1 MGIYA
6 PSRRSMLF
14 TTICVSILT
23 AAGLDVFILNPVTAP
38 AIVAAEAAHET
49 PAGLRVLSA
58 ADRALYR
65 EAMQLQRQ
73 GSFAQADAALARVS
87 NPVLKA
93 SVMGERLS
101 MQGHSPAYN
110 DMAAWLAVNNEL
122 PAAEK
127 IYRNALA
134 QKPAGGSAL
143 TEPDAPR
150 AFKGVT
156 NGYGKSVLRD
166 TKAWEAGMDAFRKK
180 HMSVAARQF
189 QNIADKAAENNLS
202 ANDKSAAAFWAYRAF
217 NAVGDKVSAKR
228 YLTMAAEQ
236 PPAFYS
242 LLAGSHIG
250 GKQGQPQKAEYASEA
265 ELAELLTLIPVKRAV
280 ALKEIGEDA
289 LAEQELRAFYPSAG
303 TLTRSRLLSLAHH
316 MNLPAIQ
323 MNMASG
329 ITKDALAFPVPNW
342 EPHAGY
348 QVEKALLLAIMRQ
361 ESGFNPNARSSAGA
375 MGLMQL
381 MPATAAAMQRGSK
394 QLGSSSLD
402 PSVNITL
409 GQRYLE
415 HLMET
420 DHIGDNLVYLMA
432 AYNAGPGSLQ
442 NWLRTA
448 RGDQDPLLF
457 IESIPF
463 DQTRDYVVNVMANY
477 WVYSELLDVA
487 TPDSLQALASGQWP
501 RYNDKP
507 QNQLLSLL
515 NRTD

>member
-6 PSRRSMLF
+6 PSRRSLLISTVF
-14 TTICVSILT
+14 ASVLT
-23 AAGLDVFILNPVTAP
+23 AVGLHAFVLNPAP
-38 AIVAAEAAHET
+38 APAAVKAEAMNVG
-49 PAGLRVLSA
+49 GLGVLRA
-58 ADRALYR
+58 NDRLLYR
-65 EAMQLQRQ
+65 KAMQAQKQ
-73 GSFAQADAALARVS
+73 GGFAEADAALAQVS
-87 NPVLKA
+87 DPVLKA
-93 SVMGERLS
+93 SVMGERLGL
-101 MQGHSPAYN
+101 QGHSPNYHE
-110 DMAAWLAVNNEL
+110 MAAWLAANADL
-122 PAAEK
+122 PAADK

-134 QKPAGGSAL
+134 HKPAQGPAL
-143 TEPDAPR
+143 TEPSAPR
-150 AFKGVT
+150 AFKGVA

-166 TKAWEAGMDAFRKK
+166 TRAWDAGMDAFRKK
-180 HMSVAARQF
+180 HMIVAARQF
-189 QNIADKAAENNLS
+189 QNIADKAALNKLS
-202 ANDKSAAAFWAYRAF
+202 ANDHSAAAFWAYRAF
-217 NAVGDKVSAKR
+217 HAAGDKASARR

-242 LLAGSHIG
+242 LLAGSLIG

-265 ELAELLTLIPVKRAV
+265 ELAELLALVPVKRAV
-280 ALKEIGEDA
+280 ALKEIGEDT

-303 TLTRSRLLSLAHH
+303 RLTRSRLLTLAHH
-316 MNLPAIQ
+316 LNLPAIQ

-329 ITKDALAFPVPNW
+329 STGDARAFPVPNW

-415 HLMET
+415 HLMDT

-442 NWLRTA
+442 NWLRNES
-448 RGDQDPLLF
+448 GDHDPLLF

>member
-1 MGIYA
+1 MGIFA
-6 PSRRSMLF
+6 PSRRSLLLATVF
-14 TTICVSILT
+14 ASTLT
-23 AAGLDVFILNPVTAP
+23 AVGLHTFVLKPGSVPSIMQG
-38 AIVAAEAAHET
+38 EAAKIR
-49 PAGLRVLSA
+49 GLNVLSA
-58 ADRALYR
+58 SDRALYR
-65 EAMQLQRQ
+65 KAMQAQKQ
-73 GSFAQADAALARVS
+73 GVFAEADAALAQVRD
-87 NPVLKA
+87 PVLKA

-101 MQGHSPAYN
+101 LQGHSPSYSE
-110 DMAAWLAVNNEL
+110 MAAWLAANADL
-122 PAAEK
+122 PAADK

-134 QKPAGGSAL
+134 RKPAQAAAL

-166 TKAWEAGMDAFRKK
+166 TRAWEAGMDAFRKK
-180 HMSVAARQF
+180 HMNVAARQF

-202 ANDKSAAAFWAYRAF
+202 ANDHAAAAFWAYRAF
-217 NAVGDKVSAKR
+217 HAAGDKASAKR
-228 YLTMAAEQ
+228 YLAMSADL

-242 LLAGSHIG
+242 LLAGSLLG
-250 GKQGQPQKAEYASEA
+250 GKQGQPQKAEYASET
-265 ELAELLTLIPVKRAV
+265 ELAELLKLMPVKRAV
-280 ALKEIGEDA
+280 ALKEIGEDT
-289 LAEQELRAFYPSAG
+289 LAEQELRAYFPSAG
-303 TLTRSRLLSLAHH
+303 LLTRSRLLTLAHH
-316 MNLPAIQ
+316 MNLPAMQ
-323 MNMASG
+323 MHMASG
-329 ITKDALAFPVPNW
+329 VTKDALAFPVPNW

-415 HLMET
+415 HLMDT

-515 NRTD
+515 NRVD